1 MLERTLGC
9 HRPGAFCSRPRWER
23 RASNRSRAPIAW
35 DCWAASHF
43 VLKACE
49 DCRDLRLRLCCLVR
63 HYEILGAIGD
73 ARFPSRADACRW
85 GLCLVNTQRKRVNRP
100 VVAARKLL
108 RAVQALWRSRLPRS
122 QPAYCCPLSSPIWP
136 SRTSTG
142 TFSWEGLR
150 TSDFVWL
157 MPALGVLALS
167 LWVRAVRWQLLFQ
180 PETRPPIGPTTRATI
195 VGQFFNNI
203 LPARAGEA
211 ARIVMLKQEA
221 GTSRTE
227 SLGTAVA
234 ERISD
239 LLALLV
245 LRSCSPSC
253 RGSSSV
259 SRSG

>member
-1 MLERTLGC
+1 
-9 HRPGAFCSRPRWER
+9 
-23 RASNRSRAPIAW
+23 
-35 DCWAASHF
+35 
-43 VLKACE
+43 
-49 DCRDLRLRLCCLVR
+49 
-63 HYEILGAIGD
+63 
-73 ARFPSRADACRW
+73 
-85 GLCLVNTQRKRVNRP
+85 
-100 VVAARKLL
+100 
-108 RAVQALWRSRLPRS
+108 
-122 QPAYCCPLSSPIWP
+122 
-136 SRTSTG
+136 
-142 TFSWEGLR
+142 LR